1 MKKLRKLDFAL
12 IKRKI
17 LKKVERE
24 KKRGTRLFYIQV
36 KKDIRNLRQVYSIYR
51 GDQIVHS

>member
-1 MKKLRKLDFAL
+1 MDFAL

-24 KKRGTRLFYIQV
+24 KRGTRLFYIQV
-36 KKDIRNLRQVYSIYR
+36 KKDIRNLR
-51 GDQIVHS
+51 GDQIVHYC